1 MGSFFAW
8 LGFVVASFAAGAIGG
23 LATGPAIAGW
33 YAGLAKPSWNPPG
46 WVFGPVWTALYLLM
60 GTAAWAAWRAG
71 APASAWWA
79 FAIQLALN
87 ALWSV
92 LFFGLKRPDWALAEI
107 VLLAIAIAWCALRFG
122 AASRLAGWMM
132 APYLAWVLFA
142 TVLNA
147 AIWRLNR

>member
-1 MGSFFAW
+1 VGSFVAW
-8 LGFVVASFAAGAIGG
+8 LGFVAASLGAGAIGG
-23 LATGPAIAGW
+23 LATGPAIPGW

-60 GTAAWAAWRAG
+60 GTAAWVAWRAG

-79 FAIQLALN
+79 FGIQLALN

-107 VLLAIAIAWCALRFG
+107 VLLAAAIAWCAVRFG

-147 AIWRLNR
+147 TIWRLNR